1 MSFNQV
7 CELLLK
13 NKDEIALIIE
23 KKKQRKLSLISFIQ
37 GYHAYMEIWTP
48 KVGDDS
54 LYLKCEDENKHDKY
68 AVALVIRGKT
78 LDLHRKT

>member
-1 MSFNQV
+1 MPFNQV

-13 NKDEIALIIE
+13 NKDEIALTIE
-23 KKKQRKLSLISFIQ
+23 KKRRKLSLISFIQ

>member
-1 MSFNQV
+1 
-7 CELLLK
+7 
-13 NKDEIALIIE
+13 
-23 KKKQRKLSLISFIQ
+23 
-37 GYHAYMEIWTP
+37 MEIWTP

-54 LYLKCEDENKHDKY
+54 LYLKCEDENKHNKY

>member
-1 MSFNQV
+1 
-7 CELLLK
+7 
-13 NKDEIALIIE
+13 
-23 KKKQRKLSLISFIQ
+23 
-37 GYHAYMEIWTP
+37 MEIWTP

-78 LDLHRKT
+78 LDLHRKTSVEILSSFVIECIVVGNQIN